1 MAHIFEIT
9 DIHAPELRPYVQLTH
24 AQLRSRRDPEQGI
37 LIAESA
43 KVIACALNAGCRPV
57 SFLME
62 RRQLPAFAEQFQDRC
77 GDVPV
82 YTADREVLA
91 QLTGYALTRGML
103 CAMRR
108 PALPAME
115 DLCRNARRI
124 AVLEHVTDSSN
135 VGAIFRCAAALGMD
149 AVLAAPSCCDPFYRR
164 SIRVSMGNV
173 FLVPWTFIGGRKPAE
188 NAWPEEGMK
197 TLRKL
202 GFQTAAM
209 ALADRSISIDDP
221 RLKEAD
227 RLAIVL
233 GTEGDGLAG
242 ETLADCDYVVKI
254 PMSHGVDSL
263 NVAAASAVAFWEIG
277 RK

>member
-9 DIHAPELRPYVQLTH
+9 DIRAPELRPYTQLTH

-124 AVLEHVTDSSN
+124 AVLEHITDSSN

-164 SIRVSMGNV
+164 SIRVSMGTV
-173 FLVPWTFIGGRKPAE
+173 FQIPWTWIDG
-188 NAWPEEGMK
+188 AWPTPG
-197 TLRKL
+197 L
-202 GFQTAAM
+202 
-209 ALADRSISIDDP
+209 ALDHRSISIDDP
-221 RLKEAD
+221 VLARAD
-227 RLAIVL
+227 KLALLL
-233 GTEGDGLAG
+233 GSEGDGLSQETIAG
-242 ETLADCDYVVKI
+242 CDYTVRI
-254 PMSHGVDSL
+254 PMFHQVDSL
-263 NVAAASAVAFWEIG
+263 NVAAAAAVAFWQLRPRTSGEG
-277 RK
+277 

>member
-1 MAHIFEIT
+1 MAHILEIT
-9 DIHAPELRPYVQLTH
+9 DIAAPELRPYTQLTH

-43 KVIACALNAGCRPV
+43 KVISCALNVGCQPV

-115 DLCRNARRI
+115 DLCRDARRI
-124 AVLEHVTDSSN
+124 AVLEHITDSSN
-135 VGAIFRCAAALGMD
+135 VGAIFRCAAALGID
-149 AVLAAPSCCDPFYRR
+149 AVLAAPSCCDPLYRR
-164 SIRVSMGNV
+164 SIRVSMGTV
-173 FLVPWTFIGGRKPAE
+173 FQIPWTWIDV
-188 NAWPEEGMK
+188 AWPTPGLSRLK
-197 TLRKL
+197 GL
-202 GFQTAAM
+202 GFQTAALALDHRSVSIEEP
-209 ALADRSISIDDP
+209 ALAR
-221 RLKEAD
+221 AD
-227 RLAIVL
+227 KLALLL
-233 GTEGDGLAG
+233 GSEGDGLSPETIAG
-242 ETLADCDYVVKI
+242 CDYTVRI
-254 PMSHGVDSL
+254 PMFHQVDSL
-263 NVAAASAVAFWEIG
+263 NVAAAAAVAFWQLRPRTSGEG
-277 RK
+277 

>member
-9 DIHAPELRPYVQLTH
+9 DIRAPELRPYTQLTH

-124 AVLEHVTDSSN
+124 AVLEHITDSSN

-164 SIRVSMGNV
+164 SIRVSMGTV
-173 FLVPWTFIGGRKPAE
+173 FQIPWTWIDG
-188 NAWPEEGMK
+188 AWPIPGLSRLKE
-197 TLRKL
+197 L
-202 GFQTAAM
+202 GFQTAAL
-209 ALADRSISIDDP
+209 ALDHRSISIDDP
-221 RLKEAD
+221 VLARAD
-227 RLAIVL
+227 KLALLL
-233 GTEGDGLAG
+233 GSEGDGLSQETIAG
-242 ETLADCDYVVKI
+242 CDYTVRI
-254 PMSHGVDSL
+254 PMFHQVDSL
-263 NVAAASAVAFWEIG
+263 NVAAAAAVAFWQLRPRTSGEG
-277 RK
+277 

>member
-9 DIHAPELRPYVQLTH
+9 DIRAPELRPYTQLTH

-62 RRQLPAFAEQFQDRC
+62 RRQLPTFAEQFQDRC

-164 SIRVSMGNV
+164 SIRVSMGTV
-173 FLVPWTFIGGRKPAE
+173 FQIPWTWIDG
-188 NAWPEEGMK
+188 AWPTPGLSRLKE
-197 TLRKL
+197 L
-202 GFQTAAM
+202 GFQTAAL
-209 ALADRSISIDDP
+209 ALDHRSISIDDP
-221 RLKEAD
+221 VLARAD
-227 RLAIVL
+227 KLALLL
-233 GTEGDGLAG
+233 GSEGDGLSPETIAG
-242 ETLADCDYVVKI
+242 CDYTVRI
-254 PMSHGVDSL
+254 PMFHQVDSL
-263 NVAAASAVAFWEIG
+263 NVAAAAAVAFWQLRPRTSGEG
-277 RK
+277 

>member
-9 DIHAPELRPYVQLTH
+9 DIHAPELRPYTQLTH

-62 RRQLPAFAEQFQDRC
+62 RRQLPAFAEQFQNRC

-103 CAMRR
+103 CAMHR

-115 DLCRNARRI
+115 DLCRDARRI

-164 SIRVSMGNV
+164 SIRVSMGTV
-173 FLVPWTFIGGRKPAE
+173 FQIPWTWIDE
-188 NAWPEEGMK
+188 AWPTPGLSRLKE
-197 TLRKL
+197 L
-202 GFQTAAM
+202 GFQTAALALDHRSVSIEEP
-209 ALADRSISIDDP
+209 ALAR
-221 RLKEAD
+221 AD
-227 RLAIVL
+227 KLALLL
-233 GTEGDGLAG
+233 GSEGDGLSPETIAG
-242 ETLADCDYVVKI
+242 CDYTVRI
-254 PMSHGVDSL
+254 PMFHQVDSL
-263 NVAAASAVAFWEIG
+263 NVAAAAAVAFWQLRPRTSGEG
-277 RK
+277 

>member
-9 DIHAPELRPYVQLTH
+9 DIRAPELRPYTQLTH

-124 AVLEHVTDSSN
+124 AVLEHITDSSN

-164 SIRVSMGNV
+164 SIRVSMGTV
-173 FLVPWTFIGGRKPAE
+173 FQIPWTWIDGT
-188 NAWPEEGMK
+188 WPTPGLSRLKE
-197 TLRKL
+197 L
-202 GFQTAAM
+202 GFQTAAL
-209 ALADRSISIDDP
+209 ALDHRSISIDDP
-221 RLKEAD
+221 VLARAD
-227 RLAIVL
+227 KLALLL
-233 GTEGDGLAG
+233 GSEGDGLSQETIAG
-242 ETLADCDYVVKI
+242 CDYTVRI
-254 PMSHGVDSL
+254 PMFHQVDSL
-263 NVAAASAVAFWEIG
+263 NVAAAAAVAFWQLRPRTSGEG
-277 RK
+277 

>member
-115 DLCRNARRI
+115 DLCRDARRI

-164 SIRVSMGNV
+164 SIRVSMGTV
-173 FLVPWTFIGGRKPAE
+173 FQIPWTWIDE
-188 NAWPEEGMK
+188 AWPTPGLSRLKE
-197 TLRKL
+197 L
-202 GFQTAAM
+202 GFQTAALALDHRSVSIEEP
-209 ALADRSISIDDP
+209 ALAR
-221 RLKEAD
+221 AD
-227 RLAIVL
+227 KLALLL
-233 GTEGDGLAG
+233 GSEGDGLSPETIAG
-242 ETLADCDYVVKI
+242 CDYTVRI
-254 PMSHGVDSL
+254 PMFHQVDSL
-263 NVAAASAVAFWEIG
+263 NVAAAAAVAFWQLRPRTSGEG
-277 RK
+277 

>member
-9 DIHAPELRPYVQLTH
+9 DIHAPELRPYAQLTH
-24 AQLRSRRDPEQGI
+24 AQLRSRRNPEQGI

-43 KVIACALNAGCRPV
+43 KVIACALNAPCRPV

-62 RRQLPAFAEQFQDRC
+62 QRQLPAFAEQFQDRC

-115 DLCRNARRI
+115 DLCRDARRI

-164 SIRVSMGNV
+164 SIRVSMGTV
-173 FLVPWTFIGGRKPAE
+173 FQIPWTWIDG
-188 NAWPEEGMK
+188 AWPTPGLSRLKE
-197 TLRKL
+197 L
-202 GFQTAAM
+202 GFQTAALALDHRSVSIEEP
-209 ALADRSISIDDP
+209 ALAR
-221 RLKEAD
+221 AD
-227 RLAIVL
+227 KLALLL
-233 GTEGDGLAG
+233 GSEGDGLSPETIAG
-242 ETLADCDYVVKI
+242 CDYTVRI
-254 PMSHGVDSL
+254 PMFHQVDSL
-263 NVAAASAVAFWEIG
+263 NVAAAAAVAFWQLRPRTSGEG
-277 RK
+277 

>member
-124 AVLEHVTDSSN
+124 AVLEHITDSSN

-164 SIRVSMGNV
+164 SIRVSMGTV
-173 FLVPWTFIGGRKPAE
+173 FQIPWTWIDE
-188 NAWPEEGMK
+188 AWPTPGLSRLKE
-197 TLRKL
+197 L
-202 GFQTAAM
+202 GFQTAALALDHRSVSIEEP
-209 ALADRSISIDDP
+209 ALAR
-221 RLKEAD
+221 AD
-227 RLAIVL
+227 KLALLL
-233 GTEGDGLAG
+233 GSEGDGLSPETIAG
-242 ETLADCDYVVKI
+242 CDYTVRI
-254 PMSHGVDSL
+254 PMFHQVDSL
-263 NVAAASAVAFWEIG
+263 NVAAAAAVAFWQLRPRTSGEG
-277 RK
+277 

>member
-9 DIHAPELRPYVQLTH
+9 DIRAPELRPYTQLTH

-124 AVLEHVTDSSN
+124 AVLEHITDSSN
-135 VGAIFRCAAALGMD
+135 VVAIFRCAAALGMD

-164 SIRVSMGNV
+164 SIRVSMGTV
-173 FLVPWTFIGGRKPAE
+173 FQIPWTWIDG
-188 NAWPEEGMK
+188 AWPTPGLSRLKE
-197 TLRKL
+197 L
-202 GFQTAAM
+202 GFQTAAL
-209 ALADRSISIDDP
+209 ALDHRSISIDDP
-221 RLKEAD
+221 VLARAD
-227 RLAIVL
+227 KLALLL
-233 GTEGDGLAG
+233 GSEGDGLSPETIAG
-242 ETLADCDYVVKI
+242 CDYTVRI
-254 PMSHGVDSL
+254 PMFHQVDSL
-263 NVAAASAVAFWEIG
+263 NVAAAAAVAFWQLRPRTSGEG
-277 RK
+277 

>member
-115 DLCRNARRI
+115 DLCRDARRI

-164 SIRVSMGNV
+164 SIRVSMGTV
-173 FLVPWTFIGGRKPAE
+173 FQIPWTWIDG
-188 NAWPEEGMK
+188 AWPTPGLSHLKE
-197 TLRKL
+197 L
-202 GFQTAAM
+202 GFQTAALALDHRSVSIEEP
-209 ALADRSISIDDP
+209 ALAR
-221 RLKEAD
+221 AD
-227 RLAIVL
+227 KLALLL
-233 GTEGDGLAG
+233 GSEGDGLSPETIAG
-242 ETLADCDYVVKI
+242 CDYTVRI
-254 PMSHGVDSL
+254 PMFHQVDSL
-263 NVAAASAVAFWEIG
+263 NVAAAAAVAFWQLRPRTSGES
-277 RK
+277 

>member
-9 DIHAPELRPYVQLTH
+9 DIRAPELQPYTQLTH

-43 KVIACALNAGCRPV
+43 KVIACALNAGCQPV

-62 RRQLPAFAEQFQDRC
+62 RRQLPAFAEQFQDQC

-82 YTADREVLA
+82 YTAGREVLA

-135 VGAIFRCAAALGMD
+135 VGAIFRSAAALGMD

-164 SIRVSMGNV
+164 SIRVSMGTV
-173 FLVPWTFIGGRKPAE
+173 FQIPWAWIDG
-188 NAWPEEGMK
+188 AWPAPGLSRLKE
-197 TLRKL
+197 L
-202 GFQTAAM
+202 GFQTAAL
-209 ALADRSISIDDP
+209 ALDHRSISIDDP
-221 RLKEAD
+221 VLARAD
-227 RLAIVL
+227 KLALLL
-233 GTEGDGLAG
+233 GSEGDGLSPETIAG
-242 ETLADCDYVVKI
+242 CDYTVRI
-254 PMSHGVDSL
+254 PMFHQVDSL
-263 NVAAASAVAFWEIG
+263 NVAAAAAVAFWQLRPRTSGE
-277 RK
+277 K

>member
-77 GDVPV
+77 GDVPI

-103 CAMRR
+103 CAMHR

-115 DLCRNARRI
+115 DLCRDARRI

-164 SIRVSMGNV
+164 SIRVSMGTV
-173 FLVPWTFIGGRKPAE
+173 FQIPWTWIDE
-188 NAWPEEGMK
+188 AWPTPGLSRLKE
-197 TLRKL
+197 L
-202 GFQTAAM
+202 GFQTAALALDHRSVSIEEP
-209 ALADRSISIDDP
+209 ALAR
-221 RLKEAD
+221 AD
-227 RLAIVL
+227 KLALLL
-233 GTEGDGLAG
+233 GSEGDGLSPETIAG
-242 ETLADCDYVVKI
+242 CDYTVRI
-254 PMSHGVDSL
+254 PMFHQVDSL
-263 NVAAASAVAFWEIG
+263 NVAAAAAVAFWQLRPRTSGES
-277 RK
+277 

>member
-9 DIHAPELRPYVQLTH
+9 DIRAPELRPYVQLTH

-164 SIRVSMGNV
+164 SIRVSMGTV
-173 FLVPWTFIGGRKPAE
+173 FQIPWTWIDE
-188 NAWPEEGMK
+188 AWPTPGLSRLKE
-197 TLRKL
+197 L
-202 GFQTAAM
+202 GFQTAALALDHRSVSIEEP
-209 ALADRSISIDDP
+209 ALARAG
-221 RLKEAD
+221 K
-227 RLAIVL
+227 LALLL
-233 GTEGDGLAG
+233 GSEGDGLSPETIAG
-242 ETLADCDYVVKI
+242 CDYTVRI
-254 PMSHGVDSL
+254 PMFHQVDSL
-263 NVAAASAVAFWEIG
+263 NVAAAAAVAFWQLRPRTSGEG
-277 RK
+277 

>member
-77 GDVPV
+77 GDVPI

-115 DLCRNARRI
+115 DLCRDARRI

-164 SIRVSMGNV
+164 SIRVSMGTV
-173 FLVPWTFIGGRKPAE
+173 FQIPWTWIDG
-188 NAWPEEGMK
+188 AWPTPGLSHLKE
-197 TLRKL
+197 L
-202 GFQTAAM
+202 GFQTAALALDHRSVSIEEP
-209 ALADRSISIDDP
+209 ALAR
-221 RLKEAD
+221 AD
-227 RLAIVL
+227 KLALLL
-233 GTEGDGLAG
+233 GSEGDGLSQETIAG
-242 ETLADCDYVVKI
+242 CDYTVRI
-254 PMSHGVDSL
+254 PMFHQVDSL
-263 NVAAASAVAFWEIG
+263 NVAAAAAVAFWQLRPRTSGEG
-277 RK
+277 

>member
-9 DIHAPELRPYVQLTH
+9 DIHAPELRPYAQLTH
-24 AQLRSRRDPEQGI
+24 AQLRNRRDPEQGI

-62 RRQLPAFAEQFQDRC
+62 QRQLPAFAEQFQDRC

-115 DLCRNARRI
+115 DLCRDARRI

-164 SIRVSMGNV
+164 SIRVSMGTV
-173 FLVPWTFIGGRKPAE
+173 FQIPWTWIDG
-188 NAWPEEGMK
+188 AWPTPGLSRLKE
-197 TLRKL
+197 L
-202 GFQTAAM
+202 GFQTAALALDHRSVSIEEP
-209 ALADRSISIDDP
+209 ALAR
-221 RLKEAD
+221 AD
-227 RLAIVL
+227 KLALLL
-233 GTEGDGLAG
+233 GSEGDGLSPETIAG
-242 ETLADCDYVVKI
+242 CDYTVRI
-254 PMSHGVDSL
+254 PMFHQVDSL
-263 NVAAASAVAFWEIG
+263 NVAAAAAVAFWQLRPRTSGEG
-277 RK
+277 

>member
-164 SIRVSMGNV
+164 SIRVSMGTV
-173 FLVPWTFIGGRKPAE
+173 FQIPWTWIDE
-188 NAWPEEGMK
+188 AWPTPGLSRLKE
-197 TLRKL
+197 L
-202 GFQTAAM
+202 GFQTAALALDHRSVSIEEP
-209 ALADRSISIDDP
+209 ALARAG
-221 RLKEAD
+221 K
-227 RLAIVL
+227 LALLL
-233 GTEGDGLAG
+233 GSEGDGLSPETIAG
-242 ETLADCDYVVKI
+242 CDYTVRI
-254 PMSHGVDSL
+254 PMFHQVDSL
-263 NVAAASAVAFWEIG
+263 NVAAAAAVAFWQLRPRTSGEG
-277 RK
+277 

>member
-9 DIHAPELRPYVQLTH
+9 DIHAPELQPYVQLTH

-77 GDVPV
+77 GDAPV

-115 DLCRNARRI
+115 DLCRDARRI
-124 AVLEHVTDSSN
+124 AVLEHITDSSN

-164 SIRVSMGNV
+164 SIRVSMGTV
-173 FLVPWTFIGGRKPAE
+173 FQIPWTWIDGT
-188 NAWPEEGMK
+188 WPIPGLSRLKE
-197 TLRKL
+197 L
-202 GFQTAAM
+202 GFQTAALALDHRSVSIEEP
-209 ALADRSISIDDP
+209 ALAR
-221 RLKEAD
+221 AD
-227 RLAIVL
+227 KLALLL
-233 GTEGDGLAG
+233 GSEGDGLSPETIAG
-242 ETLADCDYVVKI
+242 CDYTVRI
-254 PMSHGVDSL
+254 PMFHQVDSL
-263 NVAAASAVAFWEIG
+263 NVAAAAAVAFWQLRPRTSGEG
-277 RK
+277 

>member
-115 DLCRNARRI
+115 DLCRDARRI
-124 AVLEHVTDSSN
+124 AVLEHITDSSN

-164 SIRVSMGNV
+164 SIRVSMGTV
-173 FLVPWTFIGGRKPAE
+173 FQIPWTWIDG
-188 NAWPEEGMK
+188 AWPTPGLSQLKE
-197 TLRKL
+197 L
-202 GFQTAAM
+202 GFQTAALALDHRSVSIEEP
-209 ALADRSISIDDP
+209 ALAR
-221 RLKEAD
+221 AD
-227 RLAIVL
+227 KLALLL
-233 GTEGDGLAG
+233 GSEGDGLSPETIAG
-242 ETLADCDYVVKI
+242 CDYTVRI
-254 PMSHGVDSL
+254 PMFHQVDSL
-263 NVAAASAVAFWEIG
+263 NVAAAAAVAFWQLRPRTSGEG
-277 RK
+277 

>member
-1 MAHIFEIT
+1 MAHIVEIT
-9 DIHAPELRPYVQLTH
+9 DLSLRELSPYTQLTH
-24 AQLRSRRDPEQGI
+24 AQLRSRREPEQGV

-43 KVIACALNAGCRPV
+43 KVISCALDAGCRPL
-57 SFLME
+57 SLLME
-62 RRQLPAFAEQFQDRC
+62 RRHLPLFARQLEARC

-91 QLTGYALTRGML
+91 RLTGYALTRGML

-124 AVLEHVTDSSN
+124 AVLEHITDSSN

-164 SIRVSMGNV
+164 SIRVSMGTV
-173 FLVPWTFIGGRKPAE
+173 FQVPWTQIGSSPAD
-188 NAWPEEGMK
+188 WPAAG
-197 TLRKL
+197 LARLAAL
-202 GFQTAAM
+202 GFKTAAL
-209 ALADRSISIDDP
+209 ALTDRSVPIDDP
-221 RLKEAD
+221 ALMAEP
-227 RLAIVL
+227 RLALIL
-233 GTEGDGLAG
+233 GTEGDGLAP
-242 ETLADCDYVVKI
+242 ETIARCDYTAKI

-263 NVAAASAVAFWEIG
+263 NVAAASAVAFWQLRARG
-277 RK
+277 

>member
-62 RRQLPAFAEQFQDRC
+62 RRQLPAFAEQFQNRC
-77 GDVPV
+77 GDAPV

-103 CAMRR
+103 CAMHR

-115 DLCRNARRI
+115 DLCRDARRI

-164 SIRVSMGNV
+164 SIRVSMGTV
-173 FLVPWTFIGGRKPAE
+173 LLIPWTWIDE
-188 NAWPEEGMK
+188 AWPTPGLSRLKE
-197 TLRKL
+197 L
-202 GFQTAAM
+202 GFQTAALALDHRSVSIEEP
-209 ALADRSISIDDP
+209 ALAR
-221 RLKEAD
+221 AD
-227 RLAIVL
+227 KLALLL
-233 GTEGDGLAG
+233 GSEGDGLSPETIAG
-242 ETLADCDYVVKI
+242 CAYTVRI
-254 PMSHGVDSL
+254 PMFHQVDSL
-263 NVAAASAVAFWEIG
+263 NVAAAAAVAFWQLRPRTSGEG
-277 RK
+277 

>member
-9 DIHAPELRPYVQLTH
+9 DIRAPELRPYVQLTH

-43 KVIACALNAGCRPV
+43 KVISCALNAGCQPV

-115 DLCRNARRI
+115 DLCRDARRI
-124 AVLEHVTDSSN
+124 AVLEHITDSSN
-135 VGAIFRCAAALGMD
+135 VGAIFRCAAALGID
-149 AVLAAPSCCDPFYRR
+149 AVLAAPSCCDPLYRR
-164 SIRVSMGNV
+164 SIRVSMGTV
-173 FLVPWTFIGGRKPAE
+173 FQIPWTWIDV
-188 NAWPEEGMK
+188 AWPTPGLSRLKE
-197 TLRKL
+197 L
-202 GFQTAAM
+202 GFQTAALALDHRSVSIEEP
-209 ALADRSISIDDP
+209 ALAR
-221 RLKEAD
+221 AD
-227 RLAIVL
+227 KLALLL
-233 GTEGDGLAG
+233 GSEGDGLSPETIAG
-242 ETLADCDYVVKI
+242 CDYTVRI
-254 PMSHGVDSL
+254 PMFHQVDSL
-263 NVAAASAVAFWEIG
+263 NVAAAAAVAFWQLRPQTSGEG
-277 RK
+277 

>member
-62 RRQLPAFAEQFQDRC
+62 RRQLPAFAEQFQNRC
-77 GDVPV
+77 RDVPV

-115 DLCRNARRI
+115 DLCRDARRI

-164 SIRVSMGNV
+164 SIRVSMGTV
-173 FLVPWTFIGGRKPAE
+173 FQIPWTWIDG
-188 NAWPEEGMK
+188 AWPAPGLSRLKE
-197 TLRKL
+197 L
-202 GFQTAAM
+202 GFQTAALALDHRSVSIEEP
-209 ALADRSISIDDP
+209 ALAR
-221 RLKEAD
+221 AD
-227 RLAIVL
+227 KLALLL
-233 GTEGDGLAG
+233 GSEGDGLSPETIAG
-242 ETLADCDYVVKI
+242 CDYTVRI
-254 PMSHGVDSL
+254 PMFHQVDSL
-263 NVAAASAVAFWEIG
+263 NVAAAAAVAFWQLRPWTSGEG
-277 RK
+277 

>member
-43 KVIACALNAGCRPV
+43 KVIACALNAGCRPA

-115 DLCRNARRI
+115 DLCRDARRI

-164 SIRVSMGNV
+164 SIRVSMGTV
-173 FLVPWTFIGGRKPAE
+173 FQIPWTWIDE
-188 NAWPEEGMK
+188 AWPTPGLSRLKE
-197 TLRKL
+197 L
-202 GFQTAAM
+202 GFQTAALALDHRSVSIEEP
-209 ALADRSISIDDP
+209 ALAR
-221 RLKEAD
+221 AD
-227 RLAIVL
+227 KLALLL
-233 GTEGDGLAG
+233 GSEGDGLSPETIAG
-242 ETLADCDYVVKI
+242 CDYTVRI
-254 PMSHGVDSL
+254 PMFHQVDSL
-263 NVAAASAVAFWEIG
+263 NVAAAAAVAFWQLRPRTSGEG
-277 RK
+277 

>member
-9 DIHAPELRPYVQLTH
+9 DIHAPELRPYAQLTH

-108 PALPAME
+108 PTLPAM
-115 DLCRNARRI
+115 DTTKPRRKLQRGRSFPRLRSRVKRAAKRGEADTI
-124 AVLEHVTDSSN
+124 TPTLEAVLKVRAMFSS
-135 VGAIFRCAAALGMD
+135 R
-149 AVLAAPSCCDPFYRR
+149 
-164 SIRVSMGNV
+164 
-173 FLVPWTFIGGRKPAE
+173 
-188 NAWPEEGMK
+188 
-197 TLRKL
+197 
-202 GFQTAAM
+202 
-209 ALADRSISIDDP
+209 
-221 RLKEAD
+221 
-227 RLAIVL
+227 
-233 GTEGDGLAG
+233 
-242 ETLADCDYVVKI
+242 
-254 PMSHGVDSL
+254 
-263 NVAAASAVAFWEIG
+263 
-277 RK
+277 

>member
-9 DIHAPELRPYVQLTH
+9 DIHASELRPYVQLTH

-103 CAMRR
+103 CAMHR

-124 AVLEHVTDSSN
+124 AVLEHITDSSN

-164 SIRVSMGNV
+164 SIRVSMGTV
-173 FLVPWTFIGGRKPAE
+173 FQIPWTWIDG
-188 NAWPEEGMK
+188 AWP
-197 TLRKL
+197 T
-202 GFQTAAM
+202 
-209 ALADRSISIDDP
+209 P
-221 RLKEAD
+221 
-227 RLAIVL
+227 
-233 GTEGDGLAG
+233 GL
-242 ETLADCDYVVKI
+242 
-254 PMSHGVDSL
+254 S
-263 NVAAASAVAFWEIG
+263 
-277 RK
+277 RR

>member
-9 DIHAPELRPYVQLTH
+9 DIRAPELRPYTQLTH
-24 AQLRSRRDPEQGI
+24 AQLSSRRDPEQGI

-124 AVLEHVTDSSN
+124 AVLEHITDSSN

-164 SIRVSMGNV
+164 SIRVSMGTV
-173 FLVPWTFIGGRKPAE
+173 FQIPWT
-188 NAWPEEGMK
+188 
-197 TLRKL
+197 L
-202 GFQTAAM
+202 
-209 ALADRSISIDDP
+209 
-221 RLKEAD
+221 
-227 RLAIVL
+227 
-233 GTEGDGLAG
+233 
-242 ETLADCDYVVKI
+242 
-254 PMSHGVDSL
+254 SL
-263 NVAAASAVAFWEIG
+263 IHI
-277 RK
+277 

>member
-9 DIHAPELRPYVQLTH
+9 DIRAPELQPYTQLTH

-43 KVIACALNAGCRPV
+43 KVIACALNAGCQPV

-82 YTADREVLA
+82 YTACREVLA

-135 VGAIFRCAAALGMD
+135 VGAIFRSAAALGMD

-164 SIRVSMGNV
+164 SIRVSMGTV
-173 FLVPWTFIGGRKPAE
+173 FQIPWAWIDG
-188 NAWPEEGMK
+188 AWPTPVLSRLKE
-197 TLRKL
+197 L
-202 GFQTAAM
+202 GFQTAAL
-209 ALADRSISIDDP
+209 ALDHRSISIDDP
-221 RLKEAD
+221 V
-227 RLAIVL
+227 LARVDKLSLLL
-233 GTEGDGLAG
+233 GSEGDGLSPETIAG
-242 ETLADCDYVVKI
+242 CDYTVRI
-254 PMSHGVDSL
+254 PMFHQVDSL
-263 NVAAASAVAFWEIG
+263 NVAAAAAVAFWQLRPRTSGEG
-277 RK
+277 

>member
-164 SIRVSMGNV
+164 SIRVSMGTV
-173 FLVPWTFIGGRKPAE
+173 FQIPWTWIDG
-188 NAWPEEGMK
+188 AWPTSGLSRLKE
-197 TLRKL
+197 L
-202 GFQTAAM
+202 GFQTAALALDHRSVSIEEP
-209 ALADRSISIDDP
+209 ALAR
-221 RLKEAD
+221 AD
-227 RLAIVL
+227 KLALLL
-233 GTEGDGLAG
+233 GSEGDGLSPETIAG
-242 ETLADCDYVVKI
+242 CDYTVRI
-254 PMSHGVDSL
+254 PMFHQVDSL
-263 NVAAASAVAFWEIG
+263 NVAAAAAVAFWQLRPRTSGEG
-277 RK
+277 

>member
-9 DIHAPELRPYVQLTH
+9 DIRAPELRPYTQLTH
-24 AQLRSRRDPEQGI
+24 AQLRSRRHPEQGI

-124 AVLEHVTDSSN
+124 AVLEHITDSSN

-149 AVLAAPSCCDPFYRR
+149 AVLAAPLLLRP
-164 SIRVSMGNV
+164 V
-173 FLVPWTFIGGRKPAE
+173 LPALHPGE
-188 NAWPEEGMK
+188 H
-197 TLRKL
+197 
-202 GFQTAAM
+202 
-209 ALADRSISIDDP
+209 
-221 RLKEAD
+221 
-227 RLAIVL
+227 
-233 GTEGDGLAG
+233 GDGVPDPLD
-242 ETLADCDYVVKI
+242 LDRR
-254 PMSHGVDSL
+254 GVAHPRPLPPEGTGVSDGGPGSGPPL
-263 NVAAASAVAFWEIG
+263 HLH
-277 RK
+277 